1 MIHGTDAG
9 LPAVGA
15 APPRRDTA
23 PMPSTTPDHT
33 FCYVESDVPAG
44 MTLSSWRSEKVRAE
58 GRWPALGRPS
68 ATRPLSG

>member
-1 MIHGTDAG
+1 M
-9 LPAVGA
+9 GA
-15 APPRRDTA
+15 APPRQDTA

-58 GRWPALGRPS
+58 ARGRRSGVLRRRGR
-68 ATRPLSG
+68 